1 MGKKVFNK
9 LVRDKIPQIIE
20 GTGEQPFC
28 RTLSQEE
35 NLTELNK
42 KLGEE
47 VKEYLDS
54 YEIEELADIVEV
66 VYGIL
71 KAKEITIE
79 QFEEVRKAKAQ
90 VRGGFENRTFLEYT
104 LSNKD

>member
-54 YEIEELADIVEV
+54 YEI
-66 VYGIL
+66 
-71 KAKEITIE
+71 
-79 QFEEVRKAKAQ
+79 
-90 VRGGFENRTFLEYT
+90 
-104 LSNKD
+104 